1 MIKSLFLCLFSVFFI
16 YGLISFIFTAK
27 NPSST
32 YIIKTFNDEKTI
44 EIKLRIALKQ
54 KKEIIVVDLGSSDDT
69 IKIVNKMAQ
78 DYPLITLIEK
88 EQC

>member
-1 MIKSLFLCLFSVFFI
+1 MIKSLCLCLFSMFFI

-32 YIIKTFNDEKTI
+32 YIIKTFNDDKTI
-44 EIKLRIALKQ
+44 EMKLRIALSQ
-54 KKEIIVVDLGSSDDT
+54 KKEIIVIDSGSTDDT
-69 IKIVNKMAQ
+69 VKIVKRMAQ
-78 DYPLITLIEK
+78 NYPLITLIEK